1 MAVLVGVGDAIKDQ
15 VKDVQAVMVHGDV
28 MR

>member
-1 MAVLVGVGDAIKDQ
+1 VLVGVGDAIKDQ